1 MAKRTKS
8 PDQDQLPTMEQPKIA
23 KLENAA
29 RRYREA
35 ITLRL
40 TAAADEKN
48 KHAKL
53 KELMHEHC
61 GANVKNEGGKTYLVY
76 HRPGAMIVKLNI
88 TEKAKVIM
96 GDEMED
102 EDEAA
107 VGGDEGTEEEVV
119 IEEDPS

>member
-1 MAKRTKS
+1 
-8 PDQDQLPTMEQPKIA
+8 MEQPKIA

-35 ITLRL
+35 IKIRL
-40 TAAADEKN
+40 AASGDEKN

-53 KELMHEHC
+53 RELMHEHC
-61 GANVKNEGGKTYLVY
+61 GTNVKTEGGKTYLVY
-76 HRPGAMIVKLNI
+76 HRPGVMIVKLNI

-102 EDEAA
+102 EDDESIGGEGEAEA
-107 VGGDEGTEEEVV
+107 EDIEVADDA
-119 IEEDPS
+119 E